1 MTAIQLATLA
11 DATGLPSGTS
21 FPGSP
26 ANNDLFYRTDYDMLF
41 FYDGTRWLSTNLFTD
56 QNLGTLFTNTTTL
69 GDLRSAISATASTVL
84 RMLAP
89 YNMGASDI
97 WLVAYR
103 VVFQVNGGTALS
115 GSHKW
120 VGTFQGFDAATSV
133 TGTAATVNIDS
144 GSSSVF
150 RELNTTIGAA
160 RVAGTLWYAM
170 TWTKTGTPGSLQT
183 GEQLIYRIIA
193 T

>member
-26 ANNDLFYRTDYDMLF
+26 ANNDLFYRTDLDLLF
-41 FYDGTRWLSTNLFTD
+41 FYDGTRWLTTQAFAAPNV
-56 QNLGTLFTNTTTL
+56 GTLFTNSTQL
-69 GDLRSAISATASTVL
+69 GDLRSSISATSSTLL
-84 RMLAP
+84 RMMAP

-103 VVFQVNGGTALS
+103 VVFQVTAGTALS

-120 VGTFQGFDAATSV
+120 VGTLQGFDAATSV

-150 RELNTTIGAA
+150 RELNTAIGAA
-160 RVAGTLWYAM
+160 RVSGTLWYGM
-170 TWTKTGTPGSLQT
+170 TWTKTGTPGALQT
-183 GEQLIYRIIA
+183 GEQLIYRIIG